1 MPLAEEIDE
10 LATWIKRLPSIGMQ
24 TLGGSGAP
32 MYILDFVMIGAVK
45 RSLSLASGI
54 LSMVQAQNMVCS
66 RAILRMQLDTVS
78 RRLAYTYVKNPE
90 AMAKALI
97 GGTPIKKF
105 KSRDGKAL
113 VDGYLIDQ
121 MTKAHPWVRKVY
133 DFTSGYVHFS
143 ERQFFDS
150 IHSVGSDQERTIQL
164 QVSHIDN
171 KFPEFSWEET
181 VACFNELLKIIEN
194 LLEIYSSQKTANP
207 SINTDAAR

>member
-1 MPLAEEIDE
+1 MPLAVELDE
-10 LATWIKRLPSIGMQ
+10 LATWVERLPSIGME
-24 TLGGSGAP
+24 TLGGAGAS

-45 RSLSLASGI
+45 RSLSLASGMQ
-54 LSMVQAQNMVCS
+54 SMVQAQNMVCS

-78 RRLAYTYVKNPE
+78 RLLAYSYVKDPE

-105 KSRDGKAL
+105 KSRDGKPL

-121 MTKAHPWVRKVY
+121 MTQAHPWARKVY

-143 ERQFFDS
+143 EKQFFDS
-150 IHSVGSDQERTIQL
+150 IQSIGSDQDRTIQL

-171 KFPEFSWEET
+171 QFPEFSWEET
-181 VACFNELLKIIEN
+181 VACFNELLKIIQS
-194 LLEIYSSQKTANP
+194 LLGSYSSQKTA
-207 SINTDAAR
+207 SSSKNTDVAR